1 MRSKQNTRRS
11 SSCESGGGAGCWS
24 HTDPAMSSEK
34 KRKEEKATAIFFTE
48 PRCRSGCGELENE
61 IYQRQRVQQ
70 VIKLSSLPAK
80 KKEEAETKRPA
91 LPFKH
96 FSSNNTHM
104 RRIQHP
110 SRICIGPALYY
121 ILTDNPTLWMYRVP
135 PAASAAAVSAD

>member
-24 HTDPAMSSEK
+24 HTDPAMNSEK

-80 KKEEAETKRPA
+80 KKRGGRDKAARSPLQTLLFKQHTYEAHTTPI
-91 LPFKH
+91 
-96 FSSNNTHM
+96 T
-104 RRIQHP
+104 
-110 SRICIGPALYY
+110 Y
-121 ILTDNPTLWMYRVP
+121 MYRAGSILYSHRQPNSMDV
-135 PAASAAAVSAD
+135 